1 MAASERYPIETRLH
15 KGEPARGRDLPV
27 VCSARFEG
35 EVRVPCVG
43 GCIAALA
50 GCGGDDE
57 RQDANEPE
65 GDYKVEVVEA
75 SFPADQKLAKRSELV
90 IVVRNA
96 DTKQI
101 PNIAVTMKGL
111 DYRKDDPDLADQRRP
126 QFVVNG
132 KFKNFGNI
140 EDAQAQTPGGV
151 ENPTYVDTWSLGPL
165 EPGESK
171 EFKWDVTAVVA
182 GPYELE
188 LHGRG
193 GPRRQG
199 AGDRRDTA
207 RRPQGIFTGTVSDEA
222 PQTRIADD
230 GKTIVDV
237 EDERPLGPSLLVVAR
252 RTRGS
257 STHRQARVLRQLRM
271 PAHGEGRSARVADQ
285 LLPLAGIAEPRFHP
299 STALTS
305 GL

>member
-1 MAASERYPIETRLH
+1 MAASERYFIKTSIH
-15 KGEPARGRDLPV
+15 KGEPAPGRHHRWYVGRALRGRFAFLV
-27 VCSARFEG
+27 SAAA
-35 EVRVPCVG
+35 
-43 GCIAALA
+43 IAALA
-50 GCGGDDE
+50 GCGGGE
-57 RQDANEPE
+57 RQDENEPE

-75 SFPADQKLAKRSELV
+75 SFPSDQKLAKRSELV

-96 DTKQI
+96 DTKKI

-140 EDAQAQTPGGV
+140 EDAQAQTPNGI

-182 GPYELE
+182 GPYELSYSVA
-188 LHGRG
+188 
-193 GPRRQG
+193 
-199 AGDRRDTA
+199 AGLDGKARAIDEDTGDT
-207 RRPQGIFTGTVSDEA
+207 PQGVFTGTVSDEA

-230 GKTIVDV
+230 GKTIVEV
-237 EDERPLGPSLLVVAR
+237 ED
-252 RTRGS
+252 
-257 STHRQARVLRQLRM
+257 
-271 PAHGEGRSARVADQ
+271 
-285 LLPLAGIAEPRFHP
+285 
-299 STALTS
+299 
-305 GL
+305 

>member
-1 MAASERYPIETRLH
+1 MDASERYPIETSIH
-15 KGEPARGRDLPV
+15 KGEPAPGRVWRWYVGRALRGRFAFLV
-27 VCSARFEG
+27 SAAA
-35 EVRVPCVG
+35 
-43 GCIAALA
+43 IAAFA
-50 GCGGDDE
+50 GCGGDNE

-75 SFPADQKLAKRSELV
+75 SFPSDQKLAKRSELV

-111 DYRKDDPDLADQRRP
+111 DYRKDDPALADQRRP

-151 ENPTYVDTWSLGPL
+151 ENPTYVDTWALGPL

-182 GPYELE
+182 GPYELSYRVAAGLDGKARAVDE
-188 LHGRG
+188 NG
-193 GPRRQG
+193 GTPEG
-199 AGDRRDTA
+199 L
-207 RRPQGIFTGTVSDEA
+207 FTGTVSDEA

-237 EDERPLGPSLLVVAR
+237 EDEDR
-252 RTRGS
+252 
-257 STHRQARVLRQLRM
+257 
-271 PAHGEGRSARVADQ
+271 
-285 LLPLAGIAEPRFHP
+285 
-299 STALTS
+299 
-305 GL
+305 

>member
-1 MAASERYPIETRLH
+1 MAASERYPIETSIH
-15 KGEPARGRDLPV
+15 KGEPAQGRAWRWYVPPALRGRFAFLL
-27 VCSARFEG
+27 SAATL
-35 EVRVPCVG
+35 V
-43 GCIAALA
+43 ALA
-50 GCGGDDE
+50 GCGGGGE

-75 SFPADQKLAKRSELV
+75 SFPTDQKLAKRSELV

-151 ENPTYVDTWSLGPL
+151 ENPTYVDTWALGPL

-171 EFKWDVTAVVA
+171 KFRWDVTAVVA
-182 GPYELE
+182 GPYELSYKVA
-188 LHGRG
+188 
-193 GPRRQG
+193 
-199 AGDRRDTA
+199 AGLDGKARAIDDTGEA
-207 RRPQGIFTGTVSDEA
+207 PQGVFTGTVSDEA

-237 EDERPLGPSLLVVAR
+237 EDEDR
-252 RTRGS
+252 
-257 STHRQARVLRQLRM
+257 
-271 PAHGEGRSARVADQ
+271 
-285 LLPLAGIAEPRFHP
+285 
-299 STALTS
+299 
-305 GL
+305 